1 MEFLQWLKSCFCRSE
16 PERRISFF
24 IIKNGQPKKD
34 ITLKALFCIFAL
46 QMAIGLGSKSSVQF
60 YYFLHAVVSTQ
71 YYFLFIILISLLSS
85 IEE

>member
-1 MEFLQWLKSCFCRSE
+1 MEFLQWLNSCFCRSE
-16 PERRISFF
+16 PEGRISFF

-46 QMAIGLGSKSSVQF
+46 QMAIGYSF
-60 YYFLHAVVSTQ
+60 PHAVVSTQ